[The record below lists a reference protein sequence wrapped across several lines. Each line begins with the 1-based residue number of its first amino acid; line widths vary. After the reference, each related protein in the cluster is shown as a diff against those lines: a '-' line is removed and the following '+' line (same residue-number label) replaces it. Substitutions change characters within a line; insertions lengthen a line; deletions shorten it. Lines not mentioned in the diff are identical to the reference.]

1 LYVESTAIDTF
12 VNIDTLNRKYGTITI
27 EIDIEK
33 GKQLAKHIHESFA
46 THGILGHKAMPE
58 DILPEGIHKGSL
70 EHLMFIT
77 LTVSIDYRRDAMVL
91 WENSRKTF
99 EDIETRYLFDPK
111 SVYESPIDKIL
122 DDMQKYKLS
131 IKPKKDAVIW
141 SRNAI
146 SFFKKW
152 DGDPRNF
159 LKDCDWDSLIIPIRL
174 KNDYYVSDGKLIKD
188 YKYLGGD
195 KIGPLWIKMLRDN
208 FGISNL
214 SNLNKV
220 PIPVDIHVARATLAT
235 GIVKGDFKGDLA
247 NLFKYVREAWFESV
261 RDLKIEDRPMIA
273 LDMDEPLW
281 HLSKNGCTKR
291 NKTTKDCPEYDKC
304 EVNEFCVD
312 GKINIK
318 DNNVELET

>member
-1 LYVESTAIDTF
+1 
-12 VNIDTLNRKYGTITI
+12 
-27 EIDIEK
+27 
-33 GKQLAKHIHESFA
+33 
-46 THGILGHKAMPE
+46 MPE
-58 DILPEGIHKGSL
+58 DILPKSIHKGSL

-91 WENSRKTF
+91 WENSIKTF
-99 EDIETRYLFDPK
+99 EDIETRYLFNPK
-111 SVYESPIDKIL
+111 SVYETPIDKIVE
-122 DDMQKYKLS
+122 DMQKYKLS
-131 IKPKKDAVIW
+131 IKPKKDAEIW

-159 LKDCDWDSLIIPIRL
+159 LNDCDWDALTILVRL
-174 KNDYYVSDGKLIKD
+174 KHDFYVSDGKLIKD
-188 YKYLGGD
+188 YTYLGGD

-208 FGISNL
+208 FGMSSL

-220 PIPVDIHVARATLAT
+220 PIPVDIHVARATLST
-235 GIVKGDFKGDLA
+235 GIVKGKFKGDL
-247 NLFKYVREAWFESV
+247 NKLFKSVREAWFESV
-261 RDLKIEDRPMIA
+261 HDLKIKDRPMIA

-281 HLSKNGCTKR
+281 HLSKYGCTNR
-291 NKTTKDCPEYDKC
+291 SKTTKDCPLYEKC
-304 EVNEFCVD
+304 EVKEFCVD